1 MRVMSTAILGDMNN
15 GVCINSVAEFR
26 LFLGNYI
33 GMKLAGTSSTQ
44 QETLKTAMQLFVFL

>member
-1 MRVMSTAILGDMNN
+1 MLTAILGDINN
-15 GVCINSVAEFR
+15 GVCINSTAEFR

-44 QETLKTAMQLFVFL
+44 QETLKTAMQLFAFL